1 MRALTLTL
9 AFASAL
15 FFTAACVHQEANQAP
30 APVKSYSF
38 EETPAELVGYRDRA
52 KGAFDAVG
60 KRLIPR
66 LTKALSE
73 GGPVEAVKVCREVAQ
88 PLTDEAG
95 KEVGFA
101 VGRTSHK
108 LRNPANASPAWLQSV
123 VTESAG
129 KKGAD
134 VKPLVFDLGDRV
146 GVASPIVAIE
156 MCLQCH
162 GSDEQLKTEVKNVLA
177 EQYPEDQARGFAAG
191 DLRGWFWAELPKK

>member
-1 MRALTLTL
+1 MRALTLTF

-52 KGAFDAVG
+52 KGAFEAVG

-66 LTKALSE
+66 LTGALAE
-73 GGPVEAVKVCREVAQ
+73 GGPAAAVKVCREVAQ

-108 LRNPANASPAWLQSV
+108 LRNPANASRDWIKQLVQD
-123 VTESAG
+123 SAG
-129 KKGAD
+129 RKGAE
-134 VKPLVFDLGDRV
+134 VKPMVFDLGDRV
-146 GVASPIVAIE
+146 GVASPIVAVE

-162 GSDEQLKTEVKNVLA
+162 GTDEQLKPEVKQILA
-177 EQYPEDQARGFAAG
+177 EQYPDDQARGFASG

>member
-1 MRALTLTL
+1 MRALTLTFAL
-9 AFASAL
+9 ASAL
-15 FFTAACVHQEANQAP
+15 FFVAACVHQQANPAP

-52 KGAFDAVG
+52 KSAFEAVG

-66 LTKALSE
+66 LTKALNE

-108 LRNPANASPAWLQSV
+108 LRNPANASPAWLQTL
-123 VTESAG
+123 VTDSAG

-134 VKPLVFDLGDRV
+134 VKPLVFHLGDRV

-162 GSDEQLKTEVKNVLA
+162 GTDEQLKPEVKQILA
-177 EQYPEDQARGFAAG
+177 EQYPDDQARGFAAG

>member
-9 AFASAL
+9 AIASAL
-15 FFTAACVHQEANQAP
+15 CFFAACTGREANQPP
-30 APVKSYSF
+30 AVVKSYGF
-38 EETPAELVGYRDRA
+38 EETPAELASYRDQA
-52 KGAFDAVG
+52 KGAFEAVG

-66 LTKALSE
+66 LTKALNE

-108 LRNPANASPAWLQSV
+108 LRNPASAPRDWIKQLVAD
-123 VTESAG
+123 SAG
-129 KKGAD
+129 KKGTD
-134 VKPLVFDLGDRV
+134 VKPMVFDLGDRV
-146 GVASPIVAIE
+146 GVASPIVAVE

-162 GSDEQLKTEVKNVLA
+162 GTDEQLKPEVKQILA
-177 EQYPEDQARGFAAG
+177 EQYPDDKARGFAAG

>member
-1 MRALTLTL
+1 MRALTLSFALASTL
-9 AFASAL
+9 CFL
-15 FFTAACVHQEANQAP
+15 AACVHQEANQAP
-30 APVKSYSF
+30 AAVKSYSF
-38 EETPAELVGYRDRA
+38 EDAPAELASYRDRA
-52 KGAFDAVG
+52 KGAFEAVG

-66 LTKALSE
+66 LTKALNE

-108 LRNPANASPAWLQSV
+108 LRNPASAPRDWLKLLV
-123 VTESAG
+123 EDSAG
-129 KKGAD
+129 KKGSD
-134 VKPLVFDLGDRV
+134 VKPMVFDLGDRV

-162 GSDEQLKTEVKNVLA
+162 GTDEQLKTEVKQILA
-177 EQYPEDQARGFAAG
+177 EQYPDDKARGFASG